1 MTKSEAWICFYLLYR
16 FTFLL
21 LLLTMMWCAPFRLF
35 IHLNGLVS
43 IVVTLIFLQSTTS
56 PMTTPTKQSITG
68 SSCFYHRQKEQ
79 NPESVDLSTI
89 IWLLTSEG
97 KKVSQLSDDTQQRAI
112 FFVNVVVLNC
122 WVMGLQTM
130 EQQAAPGTVRT
141 LPAALDCSNDSLST
155 SSRCL
160 PFKAGQV
167 NKVSLSK
174 SINKGLFTH

>member
-1 MTKSEAWICFYLLYR
+1 MTKRKVWRCFYLLYR

-35 IHLNGLVS
+35 IHSNGLVS

-79 NPESVDLSTI
+79 NPVSGFVHHNLIADKWGE
-89 IWLLTSEG
+89 

-112 FFVNVVVLNC
+112 FFVNVVIINC
-122 WVMGLQTM
+122 WMMGLQTM
-130 EQQAAPGTVRT
+130 EQQAVPGTVRT